1 MKVIYKKYMKYFIL
15 FLIIVTSL
23 YLLFNKFI
31 TLENFSNNIV
41 PINSDS
47 ETIDYCGSSNPYDND
62 GIQIKKKQISG
73 CELDNTSSDWSDD
86 SECGYTT
93 NLAIDPDTGNKQDI
107 ILGKR
112 FILKDNSDSE
122 MVFQDITSSDY
133 NYYFKTDVKDKMDQN
148 IEVNDIKLSN
158 PESST
163 TNTHKWVVPIGTNS
177 DSSDHKCK
185 YTYYTKNT

>member
-47 ETIDYCGSSNPYDND
+47 EI
-62 GIQIKKKQISG
+62 
-73 CELDNTSSDWSDD
+73 
-86 SECGYTT
+86 
-93 NLAIDPDTGNKQDI
+93 
-107 ILGKR
+107 
-112 FILKDNSDSE
+112 
-122 MVFQDITSSDY
+122 VFQDITSSDY